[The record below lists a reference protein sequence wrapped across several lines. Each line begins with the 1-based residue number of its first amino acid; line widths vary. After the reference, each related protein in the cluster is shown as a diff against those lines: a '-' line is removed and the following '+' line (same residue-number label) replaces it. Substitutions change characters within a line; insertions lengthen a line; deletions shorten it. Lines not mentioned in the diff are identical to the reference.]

1 MANNV
6 FPVPGG
12 PESKTPFGI
21 LAPNFVNFSGYF
33 KNSTISTS
41 SPLASSTPATWS
53 NLILWTPSEEAFV
66 APKALVIFLNE
77 LPC

>member
-1 MANNV
+1 M
-6 FPVPGG
+6 PVPGG

-21 LAPNFVNFSGYF
+21 FAPSLENFWGYF

-41 SPLASSTPATWS
+41 SSLASSTPATWS
-53 NLILWTPSEEAFV
+53 NLILWTSSFEVFDVSFV
-66 APKALVIFLNE
+66 PVIYLYK